1 MATQDSPSILPT
13 NMYNRT
19 PPDNLNQIL
28 ANLSVGDTKHDFGS
42 SFIYDQ
48 QKDDYNSGL
57 PIKYTNIMD
66 EPGCLNSVIKSYT
79 IGSTVTT
86 NNNTYLPISIANP
99 GYESGK
105 TNKHTIETING
116 YNYTVNYTDVKPK
129 VKGNNGT
136 NITGPQFFENLDIKD
151 NNIAIVVDAAS
162 IKLTEILSTGTFTTG
177 TRRNVYY
184 IYGPEVVN
192 DPATKK
198 HPEDLIENNSN
209 GVKFVPCIPTNP
221 QSFVYNYNFATYPS
235 ENTIYLDQFFT
246 KYNFA
251 LSEII
256 PTPKGKSIS
265 YTTNLTITDKEN
277 GENINPII
285 DSKSKNDINFL
296 TKFISNAW
304 SFLLNRKANTPNKS
318 NNKFLLSSGYQ
329 QKRSGDW
336 LQVLLCSSLRDKSR
350 GIKLYP
356 GTTPSNL
363 IKEVERV
370 FFVTH
375 DQIALAFALLNGI
388 DCIFTHHNG
397 KHHFHSAFVYKLND
411 PVTELRNKS
420 ILVTSIKTGENK
432 TKISNL
438 FNQVKNEIDTYMT
451 NVFDVTVITS
461 VNNFNITLDEITE
474 KLPNIITNTNIKVDL
489 NIFNENVKNIFT
501 KALIIVFYISQFPNL
516 SDLQDEYTG
525 IIIDDL
531 FEQGTDD
538 EVIKKYNELT
548 GKLNNTLLIINQAT
562 KNNNSLDKP
571 VKTQNTNSFKKS
583 AIYKAVENWNWDT
596 SSIRSRD
603 LQAISNILDTKNYG
617 NDRNIFLYNIN
628 DLYDESKQKITYIF
642 KTFYDFIMENPK
654 ESYTINTKSIV
665 EAQYNKFKTISSS
678 FCIEVL
684 LNLGSVGGGETITP
698 QIIIDTM
705 DSFMKQNEKNE
716 FTGDNGKKEK
726 LPINNLLT
734 DTVIISEDNAYNTN
748 IVSKSDNIEIGL
760 NENQDEITTFEIN
773 AKQVTIPLLNLI
785 VFTENDIQDFKTNAQ
800 DALTQFEQVPTSTPK
815 EIEEKLENNLSEM
828 DIQDENFNQQ
838 TSNKKESISDKI
850 KRITSKLLKFK
861 VKSFTIGSKIGGG
874 NNTKENAT
882 NLQLLIDSLPILE
895 KSETPSISVES
906 KNVFENTTI
915 CYHPLVPLYLLTQ
928 AYNSLINNEDIKN
941 SIDFE
946 LYVNCFIFMNI
957 IKELILKTYFEDNN
971 VNKMTAYAIGLG
983 LRELLFTSNVFTNR
997 YETCKEILKADD
1009 KDYAEAYSLITTLS
1023 MNVSGKVTLS
1033 ESQIKTSKIIFE
1045 SELFKNFAES
1055 LDVNTIF
1062 SNTLEDDVNDD
1073 NIVEFVNNLK
1083 QQSINFSTDLA
1094 EQIFKDRKS
1103 TSYTDSVVSESSSTS
1118 QMDISEVNHDKV
1130 IARGIPEKMDFE
1142 PTTNIEKK
1150 SSKRKSDDKYDETS
1164 DIDYF
1169 PQTKKS
1175 SLDYTKLY
1183 PNNKPGKAFENTN
1196 YNQQLIQGYGGKTKK
1211 NKKNQKHKK
1220 SKKSKKNIKNKTKKY
1235 SKKNNNKSK
1244 KH

>member
-1 MATQDSPSILPT
+1 MATQDSNSILPT
-13 NMYNRT
+13 NMYNKT
-19 PPDNLNQIL
+19 PPPNLNQIL

-42 SFIYDQ
+42 SFISDQ

-57 PIKYTNIMD
+57 PMKYTNIMD
-66 EPGCLNSVIKSYT
+66 EPGCLNSVIKNYT
-79 IGSTVTT
+79 IGSTVNT

-105 TNKHTIETING
+105 NSQHTIETING
-116 YNYTVNYTDVKPK
+116 YNYTVNYTDVKPR
-129 VKGNNGT
+129 VKGNEGT
-136 NITGPQFFENLDIKD
+136 NITGPQFFENLDITD

-209 GVKFVPCIPTNP
+209 GVKFVPCISTNP
-221 QSFVYNYNFATYPS
+221 QSFVYDYNFTTYPS
-235 ENTIYLDQFFT
+235 ENTIYLEQFFT

-256 PTPKGKSIS
+256 PASKGRSIS
-265 YTTNLTITDKEN
+265 YTTNLTISDKEN
-277 GENINPII
+277 GKNINPII
-285 DSKSKNDINFL
+285 DSKSKNDITFL
-296 TKFISNAW
+296 TKFISDAW
-304 SFLLNRKANTPNKS
+304 SFLSNRKANTPEKS
-318 NNKFLLSSGYQ
+318 NNQFLLSSGYQ

-420 ILVTSIKTGENK
+420 ILVTSIKSGENK
-432 TKISNL
+432 IKITTL
-438 FNQVKNEIDTYMT
+438 FNKVKTEIDTYMT
-451 NVFDVTVITS
+451 NVFDANVITV
-461 VNNFNITLDEITE
+461 VNNLNTTLDEITG
-474 KLPNIITNTNIKVDL
+474 KLPNTASQFDV

-516 SDLQDEYTG
+516 SDLQDEYNA
-525 IIIDDL
+525 IIIDNL

-548 GKLNNTLLIINQAT
+548 GKLNNTLLIIKQAT
-562 KNNNSLDKP
+562 KNNDSVDKQ

-583 AIYKAVENWNWDT
+583 PIYKAVENWDWDT

-603 LQAISNILDTKNYG
+603 LQTISNILDTRNYG

-642 KTFYDFIMENPK
+642 KTFYDFIMANPK

-665 EAQYNKFKTISSS
+665 EAQYNKFKAVSSS

-705 DSFMKQNEKNE
+705 DSFMKQNEKIE
-716 FTGDNGKKEK
+716 FTGDDGKKET

-748 IVSKSDNIEIGL
+748 IVSKSDNIEIGI
-760 NENQDEITTFEIN
+760 NENQDEVASFEIN
-773 AKQVTIPLLNLI
+773 AKQATIPLLNLI
-785 VFTENDIQDFKTNAQ
+785 VFTENNIQNFKTNSQ
-800 DALTQFEQVPTSTPK
+800 DALTQFEGVPTSTPK
-815 EIEEKLENNLSEM
+815 EIEETSENNLSEM
-828 DIQDENFNQQ
+828 DIQEENLNQPS
-838 TSNKKESISDKI
+838 SNKKESISEKI
-850 KRITSKLLKFK
+850 KRIIISKLFKFK
-861 VKSFTIGSKIGGG
+861 PKTSIVGGSKIDTE

-882 NLQLLIDSLPILE
+882 NLQLLIDSLPTLE
-895 KSETPSISVES
+895 KSETTTTTVES
-906 KNVFENTTI
+906 KNVFEDTTI

-941 SIDFE
+941 SIDFQ

-957 IKELILKTYFEDNN
+957 VKELLLETYSEDNN

-1009 KDYAEAYSLITTLS
+1009 NVYAEVYSLISTLS
-1023 MNVSGKVTLS
+1023 MSVSGKVTLS
-1033 ESQIKTSKIIFE
+1033 ESQIETSKIFFE
-1045 SELFKNFAES
+1045 SKMFKNFAES

-1062 SNTLEDDVNDD
+1062 TTTLDDINDD

-1083 QQSINFSTDLA
+1083 QQSITFSTDLA

-1103 TSYTDSVVSESSSTS
+1103 TSYNDSLLPEPLSSS
-1118 QMDISEVNHDKV
+1118 QMDISELEHDNV
-1130 IARGIPEKMDFE
+1130 IARGIPEKMDVE
-1142 PTTNIEKK
+1142 PTTNIKK
-1150 SSKRKSDDKYDETS
+1150 TSSKRKSDDEYYETN
-1164 DIDYF
+1164 DLDYF
-1169 PQTKKS
+1169 PQTKKLS
-1175 SLDYTKLY
+1175 IDYTKLY

-1220 SKKSKKNIKNKTKKY
+1220 SRKSKKSIKNKTRKH
-1235 SKKNNNKSK
+1235 SKKNNKKSR